1 MKTLFTLAIAFAIN
15 LSCLAQSDY
24 VADELLI
31 QSKPGLDVKSILE
44 NYTILGDQIEVKLL
58 SKIMSIHQ
66 VSFSNSSLS
75 APQVLRVLKK
85 DPAIIN
91 VQLNHFI
98 SKRETLPN
106 DPQINSQWH
115 HVNDGVNGGLENADI
130 DTDLAW
136 DITTGGLTALGDTIV
151 VCVIEG
157 GNLQHLDLIDNAWI
171 NYGEIP
177 ENGIDDDEN
186 GFDDD
191 YRGWNVELE
200 SDENVLEGPHG
211 TNVMGMIGATGNND
225 LGVVGANWN
234 VKIMSVAGED
244 LDDEASV
251 IAAYNYPLVQRKLY
265 NETSGERGAFVV
277 VTNASWGIDGFPWN
291 PIDAE
296 EEVPLWSA
304 YYDTLGTYGILNCGA
319 TANNAYNI
327 DEVGDIPTGVDSD
340 YMISVTATNSS
351 DIRTFSAY
359 GLETVDLG
367 APGAGIFTTFG
378 GSSYEST
385 SGTSFASPL
394 TAGVIA
400 LLYSAPCEEF
410 ANLIHDDPQGGAEY
424 VRTTLFNGVDPIEN
438 LQNEVV
444 TGGRLNAFN
453 SLQFIMASC
462 GACVNPI
469 GFNHSVTDDYQIN
482 FSWTSFSENDSVVI
496 RYRPIG
502 AEEWLY
508 SEYLLTDSYTFAD
521 LDICS
526 VYEFELASKCTG
538 ESLELLEY
546 TSNTTVELFEYPI
559 SSVEDISS
567 TTAGVTWPSNSSL
580 GLYEVYYRISGES
593 EYTLAGT
600 TTNGSFEITGL
611 DSCAFYDV
619 FVKPACTEE
628 FDLSYELQIRTKGC
642 GHCID
647 TEFCQS
653 ISESTQYEYIE
664 SIAIGDFT
672 NSSGDNDGYGLFE
685 NTGLELESGGV
696 YDIELTPGFNGDAF
710 DQEFIIW
717 IDLNQ
722 NGDFSD
728 EEIVYQSSQGYTD
741 PVEGTI
747 SIPSD
752 VELGS
757 TRLRVAMKWVDSD
770 DEFSPCGNLEEGE
783 IEDYCISITASTV
796 GIEERDAGTFRLYP
810 NPTNGEFFIEISSD
824 SGLDLYSLE
833 IMDLSGKRIA
843 YQNMRNGT
851 NPIQLNLAP
860 GAYIYMISRNGEV
873 LMSDKLIIVQ

>member
-1 MKTLFTLAIAFAIN
+1 MKTLFNLAIAFALSI
-15 LSCLAQSDY
+15 SCLAQPDY
-24 VADELLI
+24 VTDELLI
-31 QSKPGLDVKSILE
+31 QSKPGMDVKSLLE
-44 NYTILGDQIEVKLL
+44 NYNILGDQIEIKML
-58 SKIMSIHQ
+58 SEIMNIHQ
-66 VSFSNSSLS
+66 IAFNNSSLS

-186 GFDDD
+186 GFKDDF
-191 YRGWNVELE
+191 RGWNVQSEN
-200 SDENVLEGPHG
+200 DEGVYDGPHG
-211 TNVMGMIGATGNND
+211 TNVMGMIGATGNNE

-234 VKIMSVAGED
+234 VKIMSVTGEQ
-244 LDDEASV
+244 LNDEASV

-265 NETSGERGAFVV
+265 NETGGERGAFVV

-319 TANNAYNI
+319 TANNAFNI
-327 DEVGDIPTGVDSD
+327 DQVGDIPTGVDSD

-367 APGAGIFTTFG
+367 APGAGIFTTSE

-394 TAGVIA
+394 TAGVVA

-410 ANLIHDDPQGGAEY
+410 ANLIHDDPQGSADY
-424 VRTTLFNGVDPIEN
+424 VRNMLFNGVDPIEN
-438 LQNEVV
+438 LQSEVL

-453 SLQFIMASC
+453 SLQFIMGSC

-469 GFNHSVTDDYQIN
+469 SFNHSITDDYQIS
-482 FSWTSFSENDSVVI
+482 FSWTSISENDTVVI
-496 RYRPIG
+496 RYRPLG

-508 SEYLLTDSYTFAD
+508 SEYLLTENYTFSD
-521 LDICS
+521 LDICT

-538 ESLELLEY
+538 QSVELLDY
-546 TSNTTVELFEYPI
+546 SGNIIVELFEYPV
-559 SSVEDISS
+559 SSVEEVSF
-567 TTAGVTWPSNSSL
+567 TTVEVVWPINSSL
-580 GLYEVYYRISGES
+580 GLYEVFYRISGES
-593 EYTLAGT
+593 EYILAGT
-600 TTNGSFEITGL
+600 TTNGEFEISGL

-619 FVKPACTEE
+619 IVKPECVEE
-628 FDLSYELQIRTKGC
+628 FDLSTEIQIRTKGC

-653 ISESTQYEYIE
+653 ISESTQYEFIE
-664 SIAIGDFT
+664 SITIGDFT
-672 NSSGDNDGYGLFE
+672 NSSGDNDGYEMFE
-685 NTGLELESGGV
+685 NTDLELESEGS
-696 YDIELTPGFNGDAF
+696 YDIEFTPGFNDNAF
-710 DQEFIIW
+710 DQEFIVW
-717 IDLNQ
+717 VDLDQ
-722 NGDFSD
+722 NGDFS
-728 EEIVYQSSQGYTD
+728 EGEVIFESAQGSTE
-741 PVEGTI
+741 PVQGII
-747 SIPSD
+747 SIPSEA
-752 VELGS
+752 ELGS

-783 IEDYCISITASTV
+783 IEDYCISITAPTL
-796 GIEERDAGTFRLYP
+796 GIEEKDSGAFRLYP
-810 NPTNGEFFIEISSD
+810 NPTNGEFFVEISNE

-833 IMDLSGKRIA
+833 VMDLSGKRIA
-843 YQNMRNGT
+843 YETMRNGT
-851 NPIQLNLAP
+851 NPLQLNIAP
-860 GAYIYMISRNGEV
+860 GAYIYVVSRNGKV
-873 LMSDKLIIVQ
+873 LMSDKLIVVE